1 MKSRAWFSI
10 VGLSV
15 ALTTGLFAAQEN
27 AARMTYVSKEVRF
40 HGRQNVLRQA
50 SLGDIVSAGVAIHN
64 GAKARSELIFGNRT
78 VARLGANTILNLTDG
93 SAGMNLHEG
102 ALLFQ
107 IPKGSSTEIT
117 SGPVAITSKGATG
130 ILERYR
136 DFYIKVM
143 LLEGEVRVFI
153 PGQIGES
160 ILMEP
165 GQILITSPKAT
176 ALPEAADFDIARVA
190 RTCRLISDF
199 SPLASQELIA
209 LEARKQ
215 MRLTSKGNYIPSN
228 LVIFGRG
235 TLVSLVPPQPK
246 ETGAQKVRSNS
257 KPTQ

>member
-1 MKSRAWFSI
+1 MKPRAWFSI

-15 ALTTGLFAAQEN
+15 AFASSLFAVQEN
-27 AARMTYVSKEVRF
+27 AARMTYVTKEVRF
-40 HGRQNVLRQA
+40 QGTQNVVRQA

-78 VARLGANTILNLTDG
+78 VARLGANTILNLTNE
-93 SAGMNLHEG
+93 SAAMDLHEG

-107 IPKGSSTEIT
+107 IPKGSSAEIT
-117 SGPVAITSKGATG
+117 STPIAIASKGATG
-130 ILERYR
+130 IVERYR

-143 LLEGEVRVFI
+143 LLEGELRVYI

-176 ALPEAADFDIARVA
+176 ALPEPADFDIARAA

-199 SPLASQELIA
+199 SPLPSRELIA
-209 LEARKQ
+209 QEAGKQ
-215 MRLTSKGNYIPSN
+215 TRLTSSGNYIPSN

-235 TLVSLVPPQPK
+235 TLVSLVPPQSK
-246 ETGAQKVRSNS
+246 ERDAQKVRSNS
-257 KPTQ
+257 QPTH